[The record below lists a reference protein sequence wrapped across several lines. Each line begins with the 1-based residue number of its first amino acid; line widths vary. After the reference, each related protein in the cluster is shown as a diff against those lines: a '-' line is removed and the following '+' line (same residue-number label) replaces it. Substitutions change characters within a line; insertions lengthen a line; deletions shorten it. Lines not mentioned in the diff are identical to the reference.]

1 LCGHVTGSSEKGRF
15 PISLV
20 YRTSYLGAR
29 ATINIHRLNEIIAI
43 THQDLDHLLWI
54 EYSCKTQ
61 FTASKDFNPNSIPDL
76 NMPKMEEKAS
86 VVLGKDQSS

>member
-1 LCGHVTGSSEKGRF
+1 VDMLQDQVKKEDF
-15 PISLV
+15 L
-20 YRTSYLGAR
+20 YLLFIEQAIWGR